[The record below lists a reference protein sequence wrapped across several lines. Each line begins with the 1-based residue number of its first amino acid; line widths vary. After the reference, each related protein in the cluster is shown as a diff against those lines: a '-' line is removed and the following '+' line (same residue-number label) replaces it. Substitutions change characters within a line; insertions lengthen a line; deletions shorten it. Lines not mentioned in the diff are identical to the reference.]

1 VVPLDT
7 LQDETLALASRL
19 AVGPTLAYGR
29 MKRLLRQ
36 SFETDLSSQLDA
48 ERENFK
54 ASTQT
59 QDFKEALEAFFA
71 KRRTVFTGQ

>member
-1 VVPLDT
+1 
-7 LQDETLALASRL
+7 
-19 AVGPTLAYGR
+19 